1 MLDIGWAELFVMAVI
16 ALLVV
21 GPKELPAMLRTIGKF
36 VSMIKRQAQDFR
48 SQFDEAIK
56 DTEFE
61 QVKNDLQ
68 DLKSE
73 ATSTISDVRDG
84 FKDEMRELDDVRR
97 ELDEEHAKL
106 DAEMKREYGETGTAD
121 EAGDDWLEQHNRA
134 VLEAEKAGSSSNNG
148 SEPTATD
155 LGDPQDAPTA
165 EPATEPETEVVS
177 PPAEAA
183 ASADPEP
190 TDSRQPEKAGAAS

>member
-36 VSMIKRQAQDFR
+36 VAMIKRQAQDFR
-48 SQFDEAIK
+48 SQFDDAIK

-68 DLKSE
+68 DLKSQ
-73 ATSTISDVRDG
+73 ATSTMKDVRDG
-84 FKDEMRELDDVRR
+84 FDDEMRELDDVRR

-106 DAEMKREYGETGTAD
+106 DAEMKREYGDQG
-121 EAGDDWLEQHNRA
+121 EAEKSEAEKAGEDWLEQHNRL
-134 VLEAEKAGSSSNNG
+134 VLEAEKANAEKTASAQTKSNGTDAEQNTEAADASKTSSS
-148 SEPTATD
+148 
-155 LGDPQDAPTA
+155 QDGK
-165 EPATEPETEVVS
+165 
-177 PPAEAA
+177 
-183 ASADPEP
+183 ADVHVADE
-190 TDSRQPEKAGAAS
+190 RQPQKAGAST

>member
-36 VSMIKRQAQDFR
+36 VAMIKRQAQDFR
-48 SQFDEAIK
+48 SQFDDAIK

-73 ATSTISDVRDG
+73 ATSTMRDVRDG
-84 FKDEMRELDDVRR
+84 FDEEMRELDEVRR
-97 ELDEEHAKL
+97 DLDKEHAKL
-106 DAEMKREYGETGTAD
+106 DAEMKREYGDQSDAESS
-121 EAGDDWLEQHNRA
+121 EAEKAGEDWLEQHNRL
-134 VLEAEKAGSSSNNG
+134 VLEAEKAN
-148 SEPTATD
+148 
-155 LGDPQDAPTA
+155 A
-165 EPATEPETEVVS
+165 E
-177 PPAEAA
+177 EAA
-183 ASADPEP
+183 TAQEKPNGADEQQS
-190 TDSRQPEKAGAAS
+190 TETVETSNTLSSQDGKADAHVADERQPQKAGAST

>member
-134 VLEAEKAGSSSNNG
+134 VLEAEQADSKSGPNSGNG
-148 SEPTATD
+148 SDATANGESDPSPAPEADVGTAPAETAAGTD
-155 LGDPQDAPTA
+155 
-165 EPATEPETEVVS
+165 TEPK
-177 PPAEAA
+177 
-183 ASADPEP
+183 
-190 TDSRQPEKAGAAS
+190 DSRQPEKAGAAS

>member
-36 VSMIKRQAQDFR
+36 VAMIKRQAQDFR
-48 SQFDEAIK
+48 SQFDDAIK

-68 DLKSE
+68 DLKSQ
-73 ATSTISDVRDG
+73 ATSTMKDVRDG
-84 FKDEMRELDDVRR
+84 FDDEMRELDDVRR

-106 DAEMKREYGETGTAD
+106 DAEMKREYGDQG
-121 EAGDDWLEQHNRA
+121 EAEKSEAEKAGEDWLEQHNRL
-134 VLEAEKAGSSSNNG
+134 VLEAEKTASAQTKSNGTDAEQNTEAADASKTSSS
-148 SEPTATD
+148 
-155 LGDPQDAPTA
+155 QDGK
-165 EPATEPETEVVS
+165 
-177 PPAEAA
+177 
-183 ASADPEP
+183 ADVHVADE
-190 TDSRQPEKAGAAS
+190 RQPQKAGAST

>member
-61 QVKNDLQ
+61 QVKNELQ

-106 DAEMKREYGETGTAD
+106 DAEMKREFGEPGTPD
-121 EAGDDWLEQHNRA
+121 DAGEDWLEQHNRT
-134 VLEAEKAGSSSNNG
+134 VLEAEQAGSTSSNG
-148 SEPTATD
+148 SEAATSGEGESQAAPESEVAAVATD
-155 LGDPQDAPTA
+155 
-165 EPATEPETEVVS
+165 
-177 PPAEAA
+177 A
-183 ASADPEP
+183 ASGTDPEP
-190 TDSRQPEKAGAAS
+190 SDSRQPEKAGAAS